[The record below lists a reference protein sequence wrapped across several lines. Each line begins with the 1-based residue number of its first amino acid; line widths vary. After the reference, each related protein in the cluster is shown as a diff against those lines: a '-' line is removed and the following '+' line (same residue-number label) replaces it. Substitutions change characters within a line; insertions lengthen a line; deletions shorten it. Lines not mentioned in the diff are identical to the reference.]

1 MTLWDSQP
9 WRRRGYSAG
18 VTENLEHERTYAF
31 PEPKIVADAGIT
43 MSGLEFLQATIRG
56 EVPES
61 PMMCTL
67 GVRTVEAEPG
77 RVVMQAPTEM
87 FQFNTIGTGHGGF
100 LATLLDTVMGSAVHS
115 RLPAQQGFTTL
126 DIQVRYRKAMK
137 PDAGVV
143 TVVGI
148 AEHVGRTTG
157 TASATVTN
165 EDGAVLATA
174 TSTLLLLEK
183 R

>member
-1 MTLWDSQP
+1 M
-9 WRRRGYSAG
+9 
-18 VTENLEHERTYAF
+18 TENLQHERTYAF
-31 PEPKIVADAGIT
+31 PEPKIVADAAIT
-43 MSGLEFLQATIRG
+43 MSGLDFLQATISG

-67 GVRTVEAEPG
+67 GVRTIEAEPG
-77 RVVMQAPTEM
+77 RVVMQAPTEP

-100 LATLLDTVMGSAVHS
+100 LATLLDTVMGSAIHS
-115 RLPAQQGFTTL
+115 RLPAKQGFTTL

-137 PDAGVV
+137 PDAGLV
-143 TVVGI
+143 TVIGI
-148 AEHVGRTTG
+148 ADHVGRTTG
-157 TASATVTN
+157 TASATITN

-183 R
+183 RG